1 MAGKT
6 KPEAALAVPATNG
19 DHPVEKTAKQ
29 LEKEAKKAAKMEKF
43 KDKLQKMPEPV
54 AKDAKPKETK
64 GKSAKPESATK
75 DVVIGNRN
83 HS

>member
-1 MAGKT
+1 
-6 KPEAALAVPATNG
+6 
-19 DHPVEKTAKQ
+19 
-29 LEKEAKKAAKMEKF
+29 MEKF